1 MVYAVVMRGLTL
13 ITLTML
19 VLSGCVTRPAGVL
32 VDRGR
37 ADISSLSVRDMQ
49 LSWRFDEELVYFQL
63 GAPTNGWLG
72 IAFEPTPGRGAGAV
86 GGADV
91 VAGYVTADGE
101 VVVRDDYG
109 CESYAHCADVSLGG
123 TDNLLQVSGEEVP
136 GWTELRFAIPR
147 EALEP
152 LDAGIDPNT
161 TMDVVLGYGFLD
173 RLEDNWFAKYKIRI
187 SF

>member
-1 MVYAVVMRGLTL
+1 MVYAVVMRGVTL
-13 ITLTML
+13 IILTTL
-19 VLSGCVTRPAGVL
+19 VLSGCVTLPAGML

-37 ADISSLSVRDMQ
+37 SDISSLSVHDMQ

-72 IAFEPTPGRGAGAV
+72 IGFAPTPGRGAGAV

-91 VAGYVTADGE
+91 VAGYVTDGE
-101 VVVRDDYG
+101 VVMRDDYG
-109 CESYAHCADVSLGG
+109 CESYAHCADVSFGG
-123 TDNLLQVSGEEVP
+123 TDDLVEVSGEEVP

-147 EALEP
+147 ESLEP
-152 LDAGIDPNT
+152 FDVEINPNT